1 MAQTPQRG
9 VPAGRNGEPAPPKD
23 ESDAD
28 RQRRANAE
36 EAAARASAEAQT
48 AHLPQPGSPPQE
60 PAAATPA
67 PGEATVKMTFAQPV
81 TLTLP
86 GYRIVRFAAGIQD
99 VPESL
104 ADDDYLK
111 ASGATRI

>member
-1 MAQTPQRG
+1 MAQTPRRETE
-9 VPAGRNGEPAPPKD
+9 AE
-23 ESDAD
+23 
-28 RQRRANAE
+28 RQERANAE
-36 EAAARASAEAQT
+36 EAEARAAAEAQT

-86 GYRIVRFAAGIQD
+86 GYRVVRFAAGIQD

-104 ADDDYLK
+104 AGDDYLK
-111 ASGATRI
+111 ASGAVRI